1 MVLLPFLVPIPL
13 GSVAVDF
20 PAALAAMSGYSDWP
34 TRVIAR
40 RMGAGY
46 TIGEVLLDQFVVN
59 VTKGNKA
66 RRYLRVTAAD
76 HPCAAQLMGSTAEAF
91 APAAVK
97 LVQAGFDVID
107 VNFGCPV
114 RKVVG
119 KCRGGYLLSRPV
131 EAIEVLARVRA
142 AVPWRVPVTLKMRRG
157 LDDSEES
164 RDCFWRILDGA
175 LALGVAAVTVHGRT
189 VRQRYE
195 GHSSWDFLREVKEH
209 IRGGVVFGSGDLFT
223 ADDCREMIFRTRV
236 DGVTIVRGA
245 IGNPWIFRDLRALVA
260 GRPLADPPGLFE
272 QREVIREHY
281 RLAEE
286 IYGPDRACHVMCK
299 FGIKYS
305 RLHPRAREVRDAF
318 VAVHRPEQWRQVLE
332 RWYAEDLPG
341 VRPIAATPGDA
352 VGR

>member
-1 MVLLPFLVPIPL
+1 MRR
-13 GSVAVDF
+13 GR
-20 PAALAAMSGYSDWP
+20 AL
-34 TRVIAR
+34 
-40 RMGAGY
+40 
-46 TIGEVLLDQFVVN
+46 
-59 VTKGNKA
+59 
-66 RRYLRVTAAD
+66 
-76 HPCAAQLMGSTAEAF
+76 
-91 APAAVK
+91 
-97 LVQAGFDVID
+97 
-107 VNFGCPV
+107 
-114 RKVVG
+114 
-119 KCRGGYLLSRPV
+119 
-131 EAIEVLARVRA
+131 
-142 AVPWRVPVTLKMRRG
+142 RVPVTLKMRCG

-245 IGNPWIFRDLRALVA
+245 IGNPWIFRDLRGARGGTAACGSTRPFRAAGSDPRALSARRGDLWSGSSVP
-260 GRPLADPPGLFE
+260 RDVQIRHQVLAAAP
-272 QREVIREHY
+272 
-281 RLAEE
+281 A
-286 IYGPDRACHVMCK
+286 
-299 FGIKYS
+299 
-305 RLHPRAREVRDAF
+305 AREVRDAF
-318 VAVHRPEQWRQVLE
+318 VAVHRPEQWREVLE